1 MTGPTKMLNA
11 SDLDGLK
18 AGQQLFITTWIATSV
33 LLSDSPCMAV
43 GRDGDDFLAVYITE
57 KGEGAQI
64 RLSIPEYG
72 TAWNACISDGFIIRT
87 PGGSLLATPYVDPDY
102 PGIEIWRA
110 NPNDGTPV
118 QRLAL
123 VEYTTGGDGLC
134 GFDPSNP
141 ALAKQEIAEVPVER
155 IVREDG
161 TPVKNKD
168 GIYPHNAHEYKVS
181 PGFVTRAW
189 PNDLRDE
196 DDHRRVFHLVEEE

>member
-1 MTGPTKMLNA
+1 MTGPTKVLNA
-11 SDLDGLK
+11 SDLDGLE

-33 LLSDSPCMAV
+33 LLSDAPCMAV
-43 GRDGDDFLAVYITE
+43 GREGDDFLAIYITD
-57 KGEGAQI
+57 KGNGAQI
-64 RLSIPEYG
+64 RLPIPEYG
-72 TAWNACISDGFIIRT
+72 TAWNAYISDGFIIRT
-87 PGGSLLATPYVDPDY
+87 PGGPLLATPCVDPDY
-102 PGIEIWRA
+102 PGIEIWRVD
-110 NPNDGTPV
+110 PNDCTPI

-134 GFDPSNP
+134 GFDPTNP
-141 ALAKQEIAEVPVER
+141 VLAKQEIAEVPVER

-161 TPVKNKD
+161 TPVQNKD

-196 DDHRRVFHLVEEE
+196 DNHRRVFHLVDEE